1 MIGRGFGSVMNTIFR
16 ARTPLNNAGA
26 GEQPSSHLA
35 DSPSRVV
42 TPDSIAQKNDRI
54 LTKSTGTRDGVVTTE
69 GVVVLRA
76 MA

>member
-1 MIGRGFGSVMNTIFR
+1 
-16 ARTPLNNAGA
+16 
-26 GEQPSSHLA
+26 LA